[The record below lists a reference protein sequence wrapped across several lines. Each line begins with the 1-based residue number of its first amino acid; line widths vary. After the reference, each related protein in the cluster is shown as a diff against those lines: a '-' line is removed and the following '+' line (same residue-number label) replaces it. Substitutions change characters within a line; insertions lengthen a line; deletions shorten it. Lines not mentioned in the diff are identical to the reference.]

1 MVVFYRVD
9 IARSNRYHLIMV
21 NGKPNNPNMPGEGLG
36 RSSGETARSSQES
49 ERSEDL
55 NVRMDTS
62 GILEGVDGAE
72 DGAEAMGHVG
82 EAKEGLG
89 EQQKGTAGKFQQ
101 FSTKMTDEQA
111 AALKAKLLASP
122 PSQKK
127 MVQEIRAHIHKEIVE
142 LQRQARH
149 FQKTGSF
156 HDLSLTVSKIRELKG
171 LLSRLWHATAEFVK
185 AIWLK
190 VVHGIA

>member
-1 MVVFYRVD
+1 
-9 IARSNRYHLIMV
+9 MV
-21 NGKPNNPNMPGEGLG
+21 NGKPQAPHEGPRPSSPAEGARTTPETQRGE
-36 RSSGETARSSQES
+36 E
-49 ERSEDL
+49 L

-82 EAKEGLG
+82 ETKEDLG
-89 EQQKGTAGKFQQ
+89 EQQRGTSGKFQQ

-122 PSQKK
+122 PSQKR
-127 MVQEIRAHIHKEIVE
+127 MVQEIRAHIHKEIID
-142 LQRQARH
+142 LQRQARR
-149 FQKTGSF
+149 FKKIGSF
-156 HDLSLTVSKIRELKG
+156 HDLNATVSKIRELKG

>member
-1 MVVFYRVD
+1 
-9 IARSNRYHLIMV
+9 MV
-21 NGKPNNPNMPGEGLG
+21 NGKPHNPNSAGEGPRPASPETS
-36 RSSGETARSSQES
+36 RSTHEA
-49 ERSEDL
+49 ERGEDL
-55 NVRMDTS
+55 KVRVDTS

-72 DGAEAMGHVG
+72 DGAEAMGNVG
-82 EAKEGLG
+82 ETKEDLG

-101 FSTKMTDEQA
+101 FSTKMTDDQA

-122 PSQKK
+122 PSQKR
-127 MVQEIRAHIHKEIVE
+127 MVQEIRAHIHKEIVD
-142 LQRQARH
+142 LQRQARR
-149 FQKTGSF
+149 FQKSGSF
-156 HDLSLTVSKIRELKG
+156 HDLNATVSKIRELKG